1 MQSKP
6 TKDFDGELADSL
18 QSELEKD
25 LNGSDGKA
33 QPAFKAGGGDAVA
46 EAVSRLPRRIA
57 GGFAGVGNDLE
68 RRARDWRNT
77 YRLME
82 QQRPHLEAAEAER
95 DRLHEALERA
105 VGEVKESSH
114 IFKEAIHRTKEGD
127 VSSDLGPQFARCL
140 EGLDELESVAE
151 ALTVNM
157 LNIRTCWEQYAR
169 TIIRAQKMRDDLR
182 ESAPKMP
189 QVSD

>member
-1 MQSKP
+1 MQTKP
-6 TKDFDGELADSL
+6 SKDFDGALADSL

-25 LNGSDGKA
+25 LSESKTRPAPRAVNGDV
-33 QPAFKAGGGDAVA
+33 VA
-46 EAVSRLPRRIA
+46 ETVSRLPRRIA
-57 GGFAGVGNDLE
+57 GGFAGVGNDLD
-68 RRARDWRNT
+68 RRAREWRNT

-95 DRLHEALERA
+95 DRLHDALERA
-105 VGEVKESSH
+105 LAEVKDSNQ

-140 EGLDELESVAE
+140 DGLDELESVTE

-169 TIIRAQKMRDDLR
+169 TIIRAQKMRDELR
-182 ESAPKMP
+182 ESSPKMP
-189 QVSD
+189 QVDD

>member
-25 LNGSDGKA
+25 LNGSEGKVQLA
-33 QPAFKAGGGDAVA
+33 VKAAGGDAIA
-46 EAVSRLPRRIA
+46 ETVSRLPRRIS

-82 QQRPHLEAAEAER
+82 QQRPHLESAEAER

-105 VGEVKESSH
+105 VSEVKESNQ
-114 IFKEAIHRTKEGD
+114 IFKEAIQRTKDGD
-127 VSSDLGPQFARCL
+127 VSSDLAPQFTRCL
-140 EGLDELESVAE
+140 DGLDELESVAE
-151 ALTVNM
+151 ALSVNM
-157 LNIRTCWEQYAR
+157 LHIRTCWEQYAR
-169 TIIRAQKMRDDLR
+169 TIIRAQKMRDELR
-182 ESAPKMP
+182 ESAPRMP
-189 QVSD
+189 QVTE